1 MLSGQSTDEGD
12 LEHRGEPLG
21 PQRSVAEDLLEHGVE
36 RAQIEQCLVDVE
48 GQYRRHGI
56 IPVLGMRRARI
67 TRRGQR
73 GRSCTVSQLRPS
85 SRVTAA
91 TMVRSIMS
99 QRTQHERRAAQGGRS
114 AGPGQSAGVM
124 AEHLPLAPSCVQR

>member
-36 RAQIEQCLVDVE
+36 RAQVEQCLVDVE

-56 IPVLGMRRARI
+56 IPVLGMLRVRI

-91 TMVRSIMS
+91 TMS

-124 AEHLPLAPSCVQR
+124 TEHLPLAPSCVQR